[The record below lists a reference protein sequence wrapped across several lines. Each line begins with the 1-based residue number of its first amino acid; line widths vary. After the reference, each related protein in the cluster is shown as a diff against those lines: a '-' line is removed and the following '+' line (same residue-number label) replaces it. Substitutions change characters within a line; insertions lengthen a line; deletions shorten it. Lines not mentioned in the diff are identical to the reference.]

1 MAEQIA
7 AHVAFHGIAHGLRP
21 VDDAEMHAEVYQIH
35 GQQCRRPFKEQ
46 RQILKRQLLFQHQL
60 HYIGKEQLEQCAQ
73 QRAYHKKEQ
82 NALIWF
88 IIAEKCFEHKA
99 FLSSIHIY
107 SKARAAAFADVPG
120 VKRCRDVI
128 YFLL

>member
-35 GQQCRRPFKEQ
+35 GKQCRRPFKEQ

-99 FLSSIHIY
+99 FLSSIYIY
-107 SKARAAAFADVPG
+107 IL
-120 VKRCRDVI
+120 KRGQQ
-128 YFLL
+128 LLPMCLV